1 MAIYRIDALS
11 PDGRGIIRR
20 GIEEKTTFVSGA
32 LPGDEADIALL
43 RAHKN
48 FCEAR
53 TLSIVQ
59 PAPGTMEPT
68 CSHAGLCGGCALMR
82 LPYTAQLE
90 AKQGFVHEALTRT
103 GKIANPPLLP
113 ILASPIQTACRNRV
127 QLAFAARADRI
138 QLGMRMAQSHDVV
151 PAKNCC
157 LLEQD
162 MGRLVE
168 AVEDLVN
175 AAGFTV
181 YSPEEG
187 SRSFKTQTRA
197 SGKGRGFLRFCQ
209 LRSGLVPDA
218 DSLKSAHVLPKK
230 RAFWLIFLTSP
241 GTRQERDALAR
252 LATDILLSHPEVH
265 AVLHEERASQD
276 MLVRGE
282 KRIFAMARPDYTGD
296 PALMLMPLLGKGFL
310 TDAADFF
317 QVNAQA
323 ADLLAA
329 EAAGLVTDAPLLDL
343 YCGAGAPG
351 LLTQAEYAAGIEYS
365 ASSIA
370 MARKNAQRL
379 GKTATF
385 YAGDAARVLQAH
397 ELRSLKVSQVLC
409 DPPRAGMDARVI
421 NLLAAH
427 KPDSIIYIS
436 CNPVTLAR
444 DIRILHPDYVLVS
457 ARPVDMFPQTP
468 HVESVCLLSRR
479 S

>member
-20 GIEEKTTFVSGA
+20 GDQEKIIFVSGA
-32 LPGDEADIALL
+32 LPGDTADIALE
-43 RAHKN
+43 REHKN

-59 PAPGTMEPT
+59 PAPGTIEPA
-68 CSHAGLCGGCALMR
+68 CPHAGLCGGCALMR
-82 LPYTAQLE
+82 LPYAAQLE

-103 GKIANPPLLP
+103 GKIASPPLLP
-113 ILASPIQTACRNRV
+113 ILASPASSACRNRV
-127 QLAFAARADRI
+127 QLAFAREEGRI
-138 QLGMRMAQSHDVV
+138 RPGMRMAKSHSVV
-151 PAKNCC
+151 PAKNC
-157 LLEQD
+157 LQLSQA
-162 MGRLVE
+162 MGDLVST
-168 AVEDLVN
+168 VEELVN

-181 YSPEEG
+181 YTPPKEERRARSRQAKAAG
-187 SRSFKTQTRA
+187 SA
-197 SGKGRGFLRFCQ
+197 GFLRFCQ

-218 DSLKSAHVLPKK
+218 DSLKSAHVLPEK

-241 GTRQERDALAR
+241 GSRQERDALAR
-252 LATDILLSHPEVH
+252 LATDILLSCPNVH

-282 KRIFAMARPDYTGD
+282 KRIFAMGRPDCSAD

-317 QVNAQA
+317 QVNEQA

-329 EAAGLVTDAPLLDL
+329 HAADLVTDAPLLDL

-351 LLTQAEYAAGIEYS
+351 LLMRADYAAGIEYS

-370 MARKNAQRL
+370 MARKNALRL

-385 YAGDAARVLQAH
+385 YAGDAARVLQSH
-397 ELRSLKVSQVLC
+397 ELRSLAVSQVLC
-409 DPPRAGMDARVI
+409 DPPRAGMDPKVI
-421 NLLAAH
+421 SWLAAH
-427 KPDSIIYIS
+427 RPARIVYIS

-444 DIRILHPDYVLVS
+444 DIRALQPAYTLTS
-457 ARPVDMFPQTP
+457 AQPLDMFPQTP
-468 HVESVCLLSRR
+468 HVETICLLSRC
-479 S
+479 